1 MREKDLSN
9 MRKRVHTKE
18 RKAETLYV
26 KNMVC
31 DRCIRIVKEEME
43 RLDLDVRSI
52 KLGEV
57 VVAAKTRPDV
67 DRVRQALE
75 SNGFE
80 LIDDKRVRLIEQIK
94 TLIINSVHRGENEKA
109 SSAKYSTMIANEV
122 GYDYRY
128 LSSLFSSIE
137 NVTIEKY
144 IIHQKIER
152 VKELLVYNELTLSE
166 IAYRMGYSSVQH
178 LSNQFKKVT
187 GFTPSYFKS
196 IKKNKR
202 IPLDKVR

>member
-1 MREKDLSN
+1 MKKKIRP
-9 MRKRVHTKE
+9 KE
-18 RKAETLYV
+18 TRTVTLYV

-43 RLDLDVRSI
+43 GLNLDVRSI

-57 VVAAKTRPDV
+57 VLTATPDL
-67 DRVRQALE
+67 DRVRRSLE
-75 SNGFE
+75 RNGFE

-94 TLIINSVHRGENEKA
+94 TLIINSVRRDDHNKDTA
-109 SSAKYSTMIANEV
+109 VKYSTMIANEL

-128 LSSLFSSIE
+128 LSNLFSSIE

-196 IKKNKR
+196 IKENKR